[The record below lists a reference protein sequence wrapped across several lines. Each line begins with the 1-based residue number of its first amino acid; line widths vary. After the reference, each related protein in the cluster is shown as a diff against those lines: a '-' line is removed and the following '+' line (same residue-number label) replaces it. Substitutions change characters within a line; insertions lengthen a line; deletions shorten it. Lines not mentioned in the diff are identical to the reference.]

1 MRLGLFSVVDH
12 YPSELG
18 RTTGDFYAEL
28 LEQAEAA
35 DEWGFDSFWVAE
47 HHFHEYGSVP
57 RPPVLLAAAA
67 QRTRR
72 IRLGSG
78 VVVLPFD
85 HPLRVAEDY
94 AMVDVLSG
102 GRLNLG
108 VGSGYLAHEY
118 AGFGVDPED
127 KRARFDEALEILL
140 RAWTGERFSHAG
152 RYHQVRDVR
161 LNVTPVQKP
170 RPPVWVATLR
180 TDGGARIGARGLPA
194 MFIPYASAETQAEM
208 AAGLAAYRAA
218 FVAAGGR
225 ADGATAPF
233 GLHAF
238 CGDSIAEARAEARP
252 AMERYVRTRLY
263 AVQRPFE
270 TLIEQDV
277 VAIGDPDEILRV
289 ARRYAAAG
297 FTHFL
302 AIVNF
307 GGMPHKRVLRSMELM
322 AKHVLPH
329 LPGEP

>member
-1 MRLGLFSVVDH
+1 M
-12 YPSELG
+12 
-18 RTTGDFYAEL
+18 
-28 LEQAEAA
+28 
-35 DEWGFDSFWVAE
+35 
-47 HHFHEYGSVP
+47 
-57 RPPVLLAAAA
+57 
-67 QRTRR
+67 
-72 IRLGSG
+72 
-78 VVVLPFD
+78 
-85 HPLRVAEDY
+85 
-94 AMVDVLSG
+94 
-102 GRLNLG
+102 
-108 VGSGYLAHEY
+108 
-118 AGFGVDPED
+118 DPED

-152 RYHQVRDVR
+152 RYHQVRDLR

-238 CGDSIAEARAEARP
+238 CGDSIADARAEARP

-270 TLIEQDV
+270 TLVEQDV

-289 ARRYAAAG
+289 ARRYAAIG

-302 AIVNF
+302 AIANF
-307 GGMPHKRVLRSMELM
+307 GGIPHKRVLRSMELM